1 MARVALPPPLPVE
14 LVAELRAFLGD
25 EGVLVDPS
33 EMLVYESDG
42 LVAYRVP
49 PRAVLL
55 PRDTAETSRVV
66 RALASHRIPFVARG
80 AGTGLSGGALAL
92 EEAVVVST
100 ARMRAV
106 IEIDAANQRARVQPG
121 VINAELSR
129 IVASH
134 GLYFAPDPSSQSA
147 CTLGGNVAENAGGP
161 HCLKYG
167 VTTDHVLG
175 LTVVLP
181 DGVVATLGGAG
192 DTVGYDLVGLWVG
205 SEGTFGIATELTLA
219 LSRLPEARAT
229 MLAIFDRLD
238 DASHAVSAVIG
249 AGLLPAALEMID
261 QATIRA
267 VEASIFAA
275 GFPTDAAAALVI
287 EFDGAR
293 AGIDAEAADAARI
306 CRERGAR
313 EVRLA
318 ADDVERETL
327 WRGRKKAFG
336 AMGRLAPE
344 LLVQD
349 AVVPRTALPRVLARV
364 IEIGAEH
371 GLRVANV
378 FHAGDGNLHPCI
390 LYDRRD
396 PDELRRVEHA
406 SREMMRVCI
415 EAGGT
420 VTGEHGIG
428 LDKRDYMPG
437 VFDEI
442 TLQAMCAVKRVF
454 DPAGLANPAKIL
466 PLRVCREWVGPGTRV
481 EVPA

>member
-1 MARVALPPPLPVE
+1 MAGVTLPPPLDAG
-14 LVAELRAFLGD
+14 LAAELRALLGD
-25 EGVLVDPS
+25 EGVLTSPS

-49 PRAVLL
+49 PRAVIL
-55 PRDTAETSRVV
+55 PRDTAETAFVL
-66 RALASHRIPFVARG
+66 RALAEQRIPFVARG

-100 ARMRAV
+100 ARMGQV
-106 IEIDAANQRARVQPG
+106 LELDAANRRARVQPG

-129 IVASH
+129 LAAPH

-167 VTTDHVLG
+167 VTTDHVLA
-175 LTVVLP
+175 LTVVMP
-181 DGVVATLGGAG
+181 DGSVLEMGGDG
-192 DTVGYDLVGLWVG
+192 ETIGYDLVGLWVG

-219 LSRLPEARAT
+219 LASLPEARAT

-238 DASHAVSAVIG
+238 DASHAVSDVIG

-275 GFPTDAAAALVI
+275 GYPVDAAAALVI

-293 AGIDAEAADAARI
+293 AGLDEEAARAADI
-306 CRERGAR
+306 CTARGAR

-318 ADDVERETL
+318 NDDTERDAL

-336 AMGRLAPE
+336 ALGRLAPE

-364 IEIGAEH
+364 MEIGAEH
-371 GLRVANV
+371 GLRIANV

-390 LYDRRD
+390 LFDRRD
-396 PDELRRVEHA
+396 PDQLERVERA
-406 SREMMRVCI
+406 SREMMRVCV

-428 LDKRDYMPG
+428 LDKREYMNG
-437 VFDEI
+437 LFDEP
-442 TLQAMCAVKRVF
+442 TLQAMCSVKRVF
-454 DPAGLANPAKIL
+454 DPAGLANPAKVL
-466 PLRVCREWVGPGTRV
+466 PVRVCREWVGPATRV
-481 EVPA
+481 KVAP

>member
-1 MARVALPPPLPVE
+1 MASVELPPPLP
-14 LVAELRAFLGD
+14 AELIEELCAMLGR

-49 PRAVLL
+49 PRAVVL
-55 PRDTAETSRVV
+55 PRDTAETSLVV
-66 RALASHRIPFVARG
+66 RALAAHSIPFVARG

-92 EEAVVVST
+92 EQSVVVST
-100 ARMRAV
+100 ARMRGV
-106 IEIDAANQRARVQPG
+106 LELDAANRRARVQPG

-129 IVASH
+129 LAAPH

-167 VTTDHVLG
+167 VTTDHVIG
-175 LTVVLP
+175 LTAVLP
-181 DGVVATLGGAG
+181 DGAVIELGSHGE
-192 DTVGYDLVGLWVG
+192 TIGYDLVGLWVG
-205 SEGTFGIATELTLA
+205 SEGTFGIATELTLT
-219 LSRLPEARAT
+219 LSLLPEARAT

-238 DASHAVSAVIG
+238 DASQAVSDVIG

-275 GFPTDAAAALVI
+275 GYPTDAAAALVI

-293 AGIDAEAADAARI
+293 AGIDDEAARAARI
-306 CRERGAR
+306 CSARGAR

-318 ADDVERETL
+318 RDDLERDAL
-327 WRGRKKAFG
+327 WRGRKKSFG
-336 AMGRLAPE
+336 ALGRLAPE

-364 IEIGAEH
+364 MQIGAEH
-371 GLRVANV
+371 QLRIANV

-396 PDELRRVEHA
+396 PAELERVERA
-406 SREMMRVCI
+406 SREMMQVCI
-415 EAGGT
+415 DAGGT

-428 LDKRDYMPG
+428 LDKREYMSGLFEQP
-437 VFDEI
+437 
-442 TLQAMCAVKRVF
+442 TLEAMCAVKRAF
-454 DPAGLANPAKIL
+454 DPTGLANPAKVL
-466 PLRVCREWVGPGTRV
+466 PVHVCREWVGPATRL
-481 EVPA
+481 EVRP

>member
-1 MARVALPPPLPVE
+1 MARVALPPPLP
-14 LVAELRAFLGD
+14 AELAAGMREILGD

-55 PRDTAETSRVV
+55 PRDTGETSRAV
-66 RALASHRIPFVARG
+66 RALAARRIPFVARG

-92 EEAVVVST
+92 EESVVIST

-106 IEIDAANQRARVQPG
+106 LEIDAPNLRARVQPG

-129 IVASH
+129 IVAAH

-181 DGVVATLGGAG
+181 DGTVVELGGTG
-192 DTVGYDLVGLWVG
+192 ETIGYDLTGLWVG
-205 SEGTFGIATELTLA
+205 SEGTFGIATELTLT

-238 DASHAVSAVIG
+238 DASHAVSAVVG

-267 VEASIFAA
+267 VEASVFAA

-306 CRERGAR
+306 CSERGAR

-428 LDKRDYMPG
+428 LDKRDYMDG
-437 VFDEI
+437 VFDQA

-454 DPAGLANPAKIL
+454 DPAGLANPAKVL
-466 PLRVCREWVGPGTRV
+466 PVRVCREWVGPATRV
-481 EVPA
+481 ESSA

>member
-1 MARVALPPPLPVE
+1 MARVALPPPLPAD
-14 LVAELRAFLGD
+14 LVGEMRALLGD

-55 PRDTAETSRVV
+55 PRDTDETSHVI
-66 RALASHRIPFVARG
+66 RALAAHRIPFVARG

-106 IEIDAANQRARVQPG
+106 LEIDAVNLRARVQPG

-129 IVASH
+129 IVAPH

-167 VTTDHVLG
+167 VTTDHVLA

-181 DGVVATLGGAG
+181 DGSVARFGGTEDA
-192 DTVGYDLVGLWVG
+192 GYDLVGLWVG

-219 LSRLPEARAT
+219 LTRLPEARAT

-293 AGIDAEAADAARI
+293 AGIDGEAADAARV

-318 ADDVERETL
+318 ADDLERETL

-364 IEIGAEH
+364 IQIGAEH

-396 PDELRRVEHA
+396 PDELVRVERA

-428 LDKRDYMPG
+428 LDKRDYMDG
-437 VFDEI
+437 VFDEA

-454 DPAGLANPAKIL
+454 DPTGLANPAKVL
-466 PLRVCREWVGPGTRV
+466 PVRVCREWVGPATRM
-481 EVPA
+481 EATS

>member
-1 MARVALPPPLPVE
+1 MALVELPPPLPEE
-14 LVAELRAFLGD
+14 LVAELHAALGD

-55 PRDTAETSRVV
+55 PRDTAETALVV
-66 RALASHRIPFVARG
+66 RALASRNIPFVARG

-92 EEAVVVST
+92 EESVVIST

-106 IEIDAANQRARVQPG
+106 LEIDAPNLRARVQPG

-129 IVASH
+129 LVAPL

-167 VTTDHVLG
+167 VTVDHVLG

-181 DGVVATLGGAG
+181 DGTVATLGGAG
-192 DTVGYDLVGLWVG
+192 ETPGYDLVGLWTG
-205 SEGTFGIATELTLA
+205 SEGTFGIATELTLT
-219 LSRLPEARAT
+219 LTRLPEARAT
-229 MLAIFDRLD
+229 MLAIFDQLD
-238 DASHAVSAVIG
+238 DASQAVSDVIG

-261 QATIRA
+261 QATIQA

-293 AGIDAEAADAARI
+293 AGIDDEARRAAEVCTR
-306 CRERGAR
+306 RGAR

-318 ADDVERETL
+318 RDDVERETM

-364 IEIGAEH
+364 IQIGAEH
-371 GLRVANV
+371 RLRVANV

-396 PDELRRVEHA
+396 PDQLHRVEIA
-406 SREMMRVCI
+406 SREMMQVCI
-415 EAGGT
+415 DAGGT

-428 LDKRDYMPG
+428 LDKRDYMDAL
-437 VFDEI
+437 FDQP
-442 TLQAMCAVKRVF
+442 TLEAMCALKRVF

-466 PLRVCREWVGPGTRV
+466 PVRVCREWVGPATRI
-481 EVPA
+481 ESAA